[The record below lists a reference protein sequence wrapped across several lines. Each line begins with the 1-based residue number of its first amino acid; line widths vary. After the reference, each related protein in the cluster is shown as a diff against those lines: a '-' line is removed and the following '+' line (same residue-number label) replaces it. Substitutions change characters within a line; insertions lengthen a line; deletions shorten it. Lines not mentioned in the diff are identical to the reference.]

1 MSVNIRELLGKNK
14 NEMKCFQS
22 KSLKLQEQK
31 QLLEQLGRRSVS
43 LRARHVANVA
53 NIVQQIQI

>member
-1 MSVNIRELLGKNK
+1 MSVNIRELFGKNK

-43 LRARHVANVA
+43 LRARHVAN
-53 NIVQQIQI
+53 IVQQIQI